1 MVHAKK
7 HPRDVEQEVKCET
20 LAEMVVEKLLKSGA
34 LAEYLN
40 EHLTETFLNGVEKMV
55 MPRLFK
61 ELKQP
66 QQAC

>member
-1 MVHAKK
+1 MS
-7 HPRDVEQEVKCET
+7 QT
-20 LAEMVVEKLLKSGA
+20 IAEMVVEKLLESGA

-61 ELKQP
+61 ELKQS
-66 QQAC
+66 C